1 MKIEYIRKEL
11 QETNRYVIDAYNYF
25 AHYKYEKNNDYLQKS
40 LDSAIKV
47 KEIITNIIDTM
58 KEIELNI
65 ENKEMEEK
73 YE

>member
-25 AHYKYEKNNDYLQKS
+25 ADYKYEKINDYLQKS

-47 KEIITNIIDTM
+47 KEIIINIIDTM

-65 ENKEMEEK
+65 DNKEMEEK